1 MTARVRG
8 CVVAGLLGAAG
19 CAWGPSTRV
28 TPLPTPPARVGDS
41 LTAPASRHFLD
52 SLAAARGA
60 ERADTGAAE
69 LWRPRPLTLDTLGD
83 RAWLT
88 ILQDSALLALVD
100 TAVANNRDFR
110 AAVARVSEYRALAGV
125 AMADLFPQISA
136 NGTASESQSVFGSF
150 PVQNFNVVRVTADLS
165 WELDF
170 WGRLRRQTQAGRFD
184 LAGREEDERAA
195 LITLVSD
202 VATAYLELRELD
214 QELAIS
220 EQTLESRRAT
230 LALARRRFAEGV
242 ISELDVRQFESEAA
256 APAARVA
263 EFARQREE
271 KEHQLSLLLGRA
283 PGPVGRG
290 RPLEAVVQAV
300 AVPDSIP
307 ADFLLRRP
315 DVRRA
320 ERDLQAALARVGLA
334 LGNRLPRVVLTGQYG
349 RQRQTFHDLFNSS
362 NEIYL
367 AQAGISLPLFTG
379 GRLLDQQRAARA
391 RADQARDHYEQT
403 VLAALSESDDALSG
417 LRLFRDQLVA
427 QTTQVQALGRA
438 FELAERR
445 YENGVSS
452 YLEVLDAQRSL
463 FTAQLALVA
472 LQRQY
477 LGATVRLYKALGGSW
492 SGAIP
497 ARP

>member
-1 MTARVRG
+1 MTMRSLAFLVG
-8 CVVAGLLGAAG
+8 GLLAAAG
-19 CAWGPSTRV
+19 CALGPSTGV
-28 TPLPTPPARVGDS
+28 TPLPTPPARAGDS
-41 LTAPASRHFLD
+41 LVSPASRHFLD
-52 SLAAARGA
+52 SLATARGE

-69 LWRPRPLTLDTLGD
+69 LWRPRPLALDTRGD
-83 RAWLT
+83 RAWLAV
-88 ILQDSALLALVD
+88 LQDSVLVALVD

-110 AAVARVSEYRALAGV
+110 AAVARVREYRALAGV
-125 AMADLFPQISA
+125 AMADLFPQFSA
-136 NGTASESQSVFGSF
+136 NGTASESQSVFGAF
-150 PVQNFNVVRVTADLS
+150 PVQTFNVVRLTADLS

-184 LAGREEDERAA
+184 LLGREEDERAA

-230 LALARRRFAEGV
+230 LALTRRRFAEGV

-263 EFARQREE
+263 EFARQRAE
-271 KEHQLSLLLGRA
+271 KEHELSVLLGRA
-283 PGPVGRG
+283 PGPIGRG
-290 RPLEAVVQAV
+290 RPLETVVQAV

-307 ADFLLRRP
+307 ADLLRRRP

-320 ERDLQAALARVGLA
+320 ERDLQAAIARVGLA
-334 LGNRLPRVVLTGQYG
+334 LGNRLPKVMITGQYG
-349 RQRQTFHDLFNSS
+349 RQRESFHDLFDSAPD
-362 NEIYL
+362 IYV

-379 GRLLDQQRAARA
+379 GRLLNQQRAARA

-403 VLAALSESDDALSG
+403 VLTALAESDDALSG
-417 LRLFRDQLVA
+417 LRLFKDQLVA

-438 FELAERR
+438 FALAQRR
-445 YENGVSS
+445 YESGVSS
-452 YLEVLDAQRSL
+452 YLEVLDAQRGL
-463 FTAQLALVA
+463 FSAQLALVQ

-492 SGAIP
+492 SGPVP
-497 ARP
+497 AGR